1 MLLDKILKN
10 TTFGMVSQMVLLV
23 FGFIGQRAMNLYM
36 GAELVGM
43 NSVISNIIAVISV
56 TEMGLATAVSY
67 HLYGALAADD
77 RPKVTALM
85 AFYRRSYF
93 IIGAVIGIL
102 GIAVLPVLPLVMRHG
117 SYETSYVRVLYLL
130 WLLRSV
136 LPYYLTYK
144 RTLLIADQQ
153 GYRVSLATIA
163 ANIANYSLLT
173 IIVTKTQNYLLAL
186 TLNIAIDVLIDVIIN
201 AHIDRRYPYLNATVP
216 DAIGSALAVLR
227 KDLKNVFVAKV
238 SNTLLLCTDN
248 LLISG
253 FVSVTA
259 VGLFNNYS
267 LITRTVSNIL
277 TELATAIQPSVGHL
291 MVREDYESDYH
302 VLRLLSF
309 AFFCG
314 LAAASCGLYAL
325 IDPFIA
331 DLWLDKTFQ
340 MARPDVLLSIAVIII
355 QGMGLPLSIVM
366 GASGLFKQ
374 ERNLSLLTAA
384 VNILVSLA
392 LVVPFGIAGVLWGTI
407 LSYAIQVV
415 YRSYVFFSQYTHFSA
430 KRYWMDLIEYTALL
444 LVEIAL
450 TGRLVAFIYHGS
462 PAGFLLAGVLCIT
475 VPTALNLVLFSR
487 SWRLRSIWKAVLPKV
502 KGDH

>member
-10 TTFGMVSQMVLLV
+10 TTLGLVSQLVLLV
-23 FGFIGQRAMNLYM
+23 VGFISQRAMNLYM

-56 TEMGLATAVSY
+56 TEIGLATAVAY

-77 RPKVTALM
+77 RPKVAALM
-85 AFYRRSYF
+85 AFYRRAYF
-93 IIGAVIGIL
+93 IIGAVVGVL
-102 GIAVLPVLPLVMRHG
+102 GLAVLPVLPLVMRHG
-117 SYETSYVRVLYLL
+117 SYAAGYVRALYLL

-173 IIVTKTQNYLLAL
+173 IVVTKTQNYLLAL
-186 TLNIAIDVLIDVIIN
+186 TLNIGIDVLIDVIVN
-201 AHIDRRYPYLNATVP
+201 VYIDRHYPYLRTVAP
-216 DAIGSALAVLR
+216 GAVGDMLAMMR

-267 LITRTVSNIL
+267 LITRSVSNIL

-291 MVREDYESDYH
+291 MVREDYENDYH
-302 VLRLLSF
+302 VLRQLSF

-331 DLWLDKTFQ
+331 DLWLDESFR
-340 MARPDVLLSIAVIII
+340 MARPDVLLCIAVVVV
-355 QGMGLPLSIVM
+355 QGMGQPLSIVM

-384 VNILVSLA
+384 VNIVVSLA

-407 LSYAIQVV
+407 LSYAIQII
-415 YRSYVFFSQYTHFSA
+415 YRSYVFFAQYTHFSA
-430 KRYWMDLIEYTALL
+430 GRYLFDLMEYAALL
-444 LVEIAL
+444 LAEIAL
-450 TGRLVAFIYHGS
+450 TGRLVGAVYHGGLS
-462 PAGFLLAGVLCIT
+462 GFLLAGLLCVM
-475 VPTALNLVLFSR
+475 VPTALNFALFSH
-487 SWRLRSIWKAVLPKV
+487 SWRLRSIWRAVRPKG
-502 KGDH
+502 KEGC